1 MVVMVMLVVGNHGAV
16 DGIGVPVGVDDKGE
30 VVVVMVIVRVV
41 GMMVEVTMA
50 MAEMKVGFE

>member
-1 MVVMVMLVVGNHGAV
+1 MLVVGNHGAV